1 VGGFLYQLP
10 VEYYVSTTG
19 SDSNSGT
26 RASPFL
32 TIGRA
37 QTAVRAIGG
46 AMNRDVVVY
55 LRDGRYEISST
66 QTFTPLDSGQ
76 NGYTVTYRSFPNETA
91 RISGG
96 QAIGSWSDQGGGLWR
111 ASTSLNFRQLY
122 VNGVRATRCRY
133 PKAGSYGAVVFW
145 NTTDD
150 EIELEAGH
158 ADEAA
163 DAQELVVVGEGVNA
177 ATLRI
182 SSVSGAVVTPQ
193 TTEQGRLFT
202 QTYPP
207 KGVGSP
213 YFLQGGLDLCTDQG
227 EWHLDTVNDFVYYR
241 PLPGEDMATAE
252 VIAPQVEQL
261 VTLIGTDLDTPVHDI
276 QFYGLTFEHATWLLP
291 STEGYVGDQ
300 SSTYFVEALPVDQ
313 ITSYPS
319 LRNAAAVY
327 VNVADDLRFERC
339 RWRHCGADGLH
350 LYRGV
355 TDATVIG
362 NVFWDLSGGGV
373 AVDLALLGNTGDSR
387 VPCRR
392 VTISNNYIELCGREF
407 YQTNGIFTA
416 YVDSPI
422 IEQNEVTDM
431 PYVGIAMGWG
441 WENSANT
448 MNGGIIRRNE
458 VWDVCKLESD
468 SGGIYTLSK
477 QANGGSAT
485 DALIEHNYVHD
496 IVRVAGLQGSFEI
509 TGIYTDQGTN
519 NITIQNNVIDVP
531 DADSDTFT
539 NLNGGSVTF
548 TNNGSA
554 ISGAATI
561 AAAAGLEAA
570 YEDIRAL
577 AV

>member
-1 VGGFLYQLP
+1 
-10 VEYYVSTTG
+10 
-19 SDSNSGT
+19 
-26 RASPFL
+26 
-32 TIGRA
+32 
-37 QTAVRAIGG
+37 
-46 AMNRDVVVY
+46 
-55 LRDGRYEISST
+55 
-66 QTFTPLDSGQ
+66 
-76 NGYTVTYRSFPNETA
+76 
-91 RISGG
+91 
-96 QAIGSWSDQGGGLWR
+96 
-111 ASTSLNFRQLY
+111 
-122 VNGVRATRCRY
+122 
-133 PKAGSYGAVVFW
+133 
-145 NTTDD
+145 
-150 EIELEAGH
+150 
-158 ADEAA
+158 
-163 DAQELVVVGEGVNA
+163 
-177 ATLRI
+177 
-182 SSVSGAVVTPQ
+182 
-193 TTEQGRLFT
+193 
-202 QTYPP
+202 
-207 KGVGSP
+207 VGSP